1 MLLYLSCLLGKKKQ
15 QQTSIGLNRAIGT
28 KPVKAFIIGLP
39 VANRKMSRIYVEKR
53 QNGGRISEK
62 ALRVLFP
69 LQWDQLL
76 RGEGPCVFT
85 MNSTASSWGR
95 GCHEFSIH

>member
-1 MLLYLSCLLGKKKQ
+1 MLLCLSCLLGKKKQ

-53 QNGGRISEK
+53 QKGVACPISL
-62 ALRVLFP
+62 AV
-69 LQWDQLL
+69 
-76 RGEGPCVFT
+76 GPT
-85 MNSTASSWGR
+85 SEGR
-95 GCHEFSIH
+95 GSLRFYHEFNGILLGTRLP